1 LAAPHP
7 VSLLL
12 QGSAE
17 GQFAGV
23 LFEIC
28 SSLFEKRTF
37 LKGTVIWKPD
47 DPSNEIMILEDGE
60 LVLSMTDN
68 ENEQLI
74 IETILHGT
82 MVGELEFFSQKPR
95 LFFLICEKDSVIWS
109 LSIVAFNKAFQEN
122 PIAMRH
128 FI

>member
-1 LAAPHP
+1 
-7 VSLLL
+7 
-12 QGSAE
+12 
-17 GQFAGV
+17 
-23 LFEIC
+23 
-28 SSLFEKRTF
+28 
-37 LKGTVIWKPD
+37 
-47 DPSNEIMILEDGE
+47 MILEDGE

-95 LFFLICEKDSVIWS
+95 LFSLICEKDSVIWS

-128 FI
+128 FISLALSFDMTRFCNIFLN